1 MNRILKL
8 TTFISFLVVLNTKGW
23 SISYYANDNQ
33 KIDSNKNRVY
43 IQFNGINNLMGS
55 KAKFNPVKFNGS
67 IKYVRDFTQLRIKSF
82 QFSPLLGYSY
92 FNYTYSSAFFN
103 SQINGIEYGLNTVF
117 NHKNK
122 PIEFGLQ
129 TYLFNEKA
137 HTLSNNQVIRYLQ
150 NGYTLNLYASTSIN
164 TKSIKLCPII
174 LLGYTNRMK
183 YKYKTDDQ
191 NITLNIGLQ
200 VIL

>member
-1 MNRILKL
+1 MNRIFTLITL
-8 TTFISFLVVLNTKGW
+8 ISFLVVLNTKGW
-23 SISYYANDNQ
+23 SMSYYAKDNQ
-33 KIDSNKNRVY
+33 KVDSNKNRVY
-43 IQFNGINNLMGS
+43 IEFNGINNLMGN
-55 KAKFNPVKFNGS
+55 KAKFNPVKFHGS

-82 QFSPLLGYSY
+82 QFSPLIGYSY
-92 FNYTYSSAFFN
+92 FNYTYNSALFK

-117 NHKNK
+117 NHNNK

-150 NGYTLNLYASTSIN
+150 NGYTLNLYASTSIH

-183 YKYKTDDQ
+183 YKYNTDGQ
-191 NITLNIGLQ
+191 IINLKLGLQ
-200 VIL
+200 IIL